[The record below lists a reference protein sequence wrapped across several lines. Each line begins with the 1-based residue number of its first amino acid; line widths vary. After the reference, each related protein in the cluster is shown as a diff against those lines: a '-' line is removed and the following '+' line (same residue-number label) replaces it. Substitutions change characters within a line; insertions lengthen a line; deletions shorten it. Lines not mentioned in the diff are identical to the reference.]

1 MKTIFNLALTT
12 AAEVTANQMETVAS
26 KYRNRRL
33 LLNSKDDRR
42 QEATNVAIQQ
52 TLNNYVRIVLRKI
65 SWQTASLE
73 VALRERS
80 EININCGK

>member
-52 TLNNYVRIVLRKI
+52 TLNNYVRVVFRKI

>member
-52 TLNNYVRIVLRKI
+52 TLNNYVRVVLRKI

>member
-1 MKTIFNLALTT
+1 MRTIFNLALTT

-33 LLNSKDDRR
+33 LLNSKEDRR

-52 TLNNYVRIVLRKI
+52 TLNNYVRVVLCKI